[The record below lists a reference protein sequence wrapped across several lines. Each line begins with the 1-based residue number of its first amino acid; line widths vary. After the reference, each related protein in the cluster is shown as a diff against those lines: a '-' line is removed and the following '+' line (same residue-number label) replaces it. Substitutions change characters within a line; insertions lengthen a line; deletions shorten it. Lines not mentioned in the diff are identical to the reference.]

1 MPTENA
7 SSSTG
12 DNGEDS
18 SSKKKP
24 SKEKTKQNDKG
35 KK

>member
-1 MPTENA
+1 VPTENA
-7 SSSTG
+7 SSCTG

-18 SSKKKP
+18 CSKKKP
-24 SKEKTKQNDKG
+24 SKEKTKKKIKG